1 MVFKPFVLR
10 IPTLIIHQI
19 KETIRILVLSLSDIL
34 NVFIIMPGWWLDWNL
49 KEKKN
54 HFFYFFVWSNPHLN

>member
-34 NVFIIMPGWWLDWNL
+34 NVFIIMPGSWLDWNQ
-49 KEKKN
+49 KEKKITS
-54 HFFYFFVWSNPHLN
+54 FFFLSEVILT